1 MKLWAHRGCSQR
13 YPENTLI
20 AFEKAAQLQ
29 GLAGI
34 ELDIQLTKDG
44 QIVVIHDEKVDRT
57 TDGSGWVRDYTLAE
71 LKRLKIDAGCYPH
84 QVIPTMEEVFEL
96 LEERLKAGAESGT
109 GAGTAAG
116 TEAGAESGTAAGAES
131 GTAAGTAAGT
141 DTGSQTG
148 LKPGKMAG
156 LRLNIELKNSILPY
170 DGMEE
175 KIIDMVHDRGL
186 EGAVVYSTF
195 WARSLE
201 KIHYLD
207 PEAELGILDTR
218 ISDCMYKLKGGC
230 GATALHPFWRAM
242 DLPAEQLRGYTVR
255 AWMSGHLYPEK
266 STGTR
271 LKMEWL
277 EEMGITDLIL
287 NEPEVYLE

>member
-13 YPENTLI
+13 YPENTLL

-29 GLAGI
+29 ELVGI

-57 TDGSGWVRDYTLAE
+57 TDGSGWVRDFTLAE
-71 LKRLKIDAGCYPH
+71 LKRLKIESGSYPR
-84 QVIPTMEEVFEL
+84 QEIPAMEEVFLL
-96 LEERLKAGAESGT
+96 LEERLKAGVD
-109 GAGTAAG
+109 AGTK
-116 TEAGAESGTAAGAES
+116 
-131 GTAAGTAAGT
+131 AGT
-141 DTGSQTG
+141 DTGSEAG
-148 LKPGKMAG
+148 LKPGKMAR

-186 EGAVVYSTF
+186 EGAVVYSSF
-195 WARSLE
+195 CARSLE

-207 PEAELGILDTR
+207 SEAELGILDTR

-271 LKMEWL
+271 LKLEWL
-277 EEMGITDLIL
+277 EELGITDLIL
-287 NEPEVYLE
+287 NEPEVYVG